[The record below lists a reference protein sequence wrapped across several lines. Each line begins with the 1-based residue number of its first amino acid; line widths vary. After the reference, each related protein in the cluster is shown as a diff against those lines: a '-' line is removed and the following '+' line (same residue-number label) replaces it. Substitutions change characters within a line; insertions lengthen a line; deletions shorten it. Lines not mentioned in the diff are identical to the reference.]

1 MHWIEKWLFPPTC
14 VITGAPAEQFDLQ
27 QTFIDKWQ
35 ISPETC
41 PRCAEPSPHGQIC
54 GQCLNSP
61 PAFSRTQVAFK
72 FDAELRDLIHQ
83 FKYAQHLH
91 LSRLLAEQLAD
102 RVDFQGVEALIP
114 IPLHKSRL
122 RERGYNQ
129 ALELARI
136 ISKQLNIP
144 IVHGLTRQT
153 ATPSQTKLNAH
164 KRRQNLKHAFVAD
177 ALQLSGF
184 EQIALVD
191 DVITTGATMQ
201 SATQAL
207 QKQQPGLVVQAWAV
221 AKTQ

>member
-1 MHWIEKWLFPPTC
+1 MHWLEKWLFPPTC
-14 VITGAPAEQFDLQ
+14 VITGAPTEQFDLQ

-35 ISPETC
+35 ISTESC
-41 PRCAEPSPHGQIC
+41 PRCAESSPHGQIC
-54 GQCLNSP
+54 GLCLNSP
-61 PAFSRTQVAFK
+61 PAFNRTQVAFK
-72 FDAELRDLIHQ
+72 FDTELRDLIHQ

-102 RVDFQGVEALIP
+102 SLDSQGVEALIP
-114 IPLHKSRL
+114 IPLHTSRL

-144 IVHGLTRQT
+144 ILHGLKRQH
-153 ATPSQTKLNAH
+153 ATPSQTKLNA
-164 KRRQNLKHAFVAD
+164 KQRRQNLKQAFVAD
-177 ALQLSGF
+177 ARLLNGLKH
-184 EQIALVD
+184 IALVD

-201 SATQAL
+201 SATNVL
-207 QKQQPGLVVQAWAV
+207 QTHQPGLVVQAWAV

>member
-1 MHWIEKWLFPPTC
+1 MHWLERWLFPPTC
-14 VITGAPAEQFDLQ
+14 VITGAATEQFDLQ
-27 QTFIDKWQ
+27 QTFVDKWQ
-35 ISPETC
+35 ISPEIC

-54 GQCLNSP
+54 GLCLNSP
-61 PAFSRTQVAFK
+61 PAFYRTQVAFK

-91 LSRLLAEQLAD
+91 LSRLLAQQLAD
-102 RVDFQGVEALIP
+102 RLDFQGVEALVP
-114 IPLHKSRL
+114 IPLHTSRL

-144 IVHGLTRQT
+144 IVHALTRQT
-153 ATPSQTKLNAH
+153 ATPSQTKLNANQ
-164 KRRQNLKHAFVAD
+164 RRQNLKQAFVAD
-177 ALQLSGF
+177 ATLLKGLKH
-184 EQIALVD
+184 IALID

-201 SATQAL
+201 SATKVM

>member
-1 MHWIEKWLFPPTC
+1 MHWLERWLFPPTC
-14 VITGAPAEQFDLQ
+14 VITGTATEQFDLQ

-35 ISPETC
+35 ISPEIC
-41 PRCAEPSPHGQIC
+41 PRCAEASPHGQIC
-54 GQCLNSP
+54 GLCLNSP
-61 PAFSRTQVAFK
+61 PAFYRTQVAFK

-102 RVDFQGVEALIP
+102 RLDFQGVEALIP
-114 IPLHKSRL
+114 IPLHTSRL

-144 IVHGLTRQT
+144 IVHGLTRQV
-153 ATPSQTKLNAH
+153 ATPSQTKLNA
-164 KRRQNLKHAFVAD
+164 KQRRRNLKHAFAAD
-177 ALQLSGF
+177 GSQLG
-184 EQIALVD
+184 ELRHIALID

-201 SATQAL
+201 SATKVL